1 MEIRIEAVKTRKQ
14 LQEFIQFPMRLYRD
28 NPYFVPPLIKEE
40 ISTLSPTINPVFTHA
55 DAYYFLAYKGNEIVG
70 RIAALINWQEV
81 EQGKS
86 LLRFGWYDVIEDE
99 KVSKALFEKIEE
111 IAREKKLEKIEGPM
125 GFSNLDK
132 AGLLTFGFDKIATMA
147 TLYNAAYYEAHLLDL
162 GFEPEKEWVE
172 FEIEMPE
179 ILPER
184 IEKFSKIIRQR
195 YHLQVLDFQHT
206 KDFLPYAEQM
216 FALINKTYAHLS
228 TFVPITD
235 AQIQHYKTKYL
246 PLVRPEFVN
255 AIADENGKMIAFA
268 ITMPSYSQALQKAKG
283 RLFPFGWIHF
293 LRVLKNNHS
302 AAFYLIGVD
311 PEFQNKGVTAIIF
324 EQMFQVFKK
333 YEIHNLETNP
343 ELIEN
348 KSIQALWSPYN
359 PVNHKRRKTFSKTV
373 SEF

>member
-111 IAREKKLEKIEGPM
+111 IAREKKLDRIEGPM

-179 ILPER
+179 VLPKR

-195 YHLQVLDFQHT
+195 YHLQVLDFQRT
-206 KDFLPYAEQM
+206 KDLLPYAEQM

-293 LRVLKNNHS
+293 LRVLKNKHS